1 MNGIFAV
8 RLLRSAAAALRFH
21 EVFAF
26 FEFALLADVEGLN
39 RTMVAHH
46 AGPHFAGL
54 TFAVLELDGVV
65 SLFGHCIS
73 SYGAARLVLCSG
85 QLNFFVRQPFE
96 VREPSWQPKARH
108 RTSGRSRDVPTGI
121 RVWDR
126 SRTSA

>member
-85 QLNFFVRQPFE
+85 
-96 VREPSWQPKARH
+96 
-108 RTSGRSRDVPTGI
+108 
-121 RVWDR
+121 
-126 SRTSA
+126 